1 MTIPDLKNVAIPPAL
16 AALLFFS
23 IPISVTAA
31 EENPPPDPRTDP
43 DNYCYQQEAWDGIER
58 LRQEAP
64 SDPLVIRMYAM
75 RKGLCM
81 LIEEGKIT
89 REQGVE
95 IFELE
100 RSRAIIERQ
109 QDETRTKRKVSA

>member
-1 MTIPDLKNVAIPPAL
+1 MTIPDLKSVTIPSAL

-23 IPISVTAA
+23 SPTSAIAA

-43 DNYCYQQEAWDGIER
+43 DNYCYQQKAWDDIEK
-58 LRQEAP
+58 LRQDAP
-64 SDPLVIRMYAM
+64 NDPLVIRMYAM
-75 RKGLCM
+75 RKGLCA

-89 REQGVE
+89 LEQGVE

-100 RSRAIIERQ
+100 RSRTLIERQ
-109 QDETRTKRKVSA
+109 REENQTKRKISA